1 MKTIKTR
8 IKKQKRKT
16 FKGILTKKLI
26 ATVIITTLALLV
38 LSVLAYHILLYTAT
52 SSFYMEESYS
62 IEAVTQVYEKLE
74 EKGVDMN
81 SEEGRDI
88 FLKNLKFRFYS
99 NDYMATA
106 ILDGETYQPIWSGEQ
121 TAIAVVL
128 LEGETANS
136 TESVYYEIDE
146 AIPQEYIDMYYYI
159 QETYMYAEVGREPTE
174 ELDGLYIKDGRFKFS
189 KYTLHEYDKKGK
201 PITTEYDFTPAD
213 LEGYTFVPQSEAKI
227 MVVGLFGTPRD
238 TMLYSMLENYIEFI
252 TENKE
257 QDDGYYY
264 NSVQWVEMFDIGM
277 ANGTKVTLPNGES
290 IIVCKQF
297 YVNIWEY
304 AGKYVVLVYVL
315 SYVIALSLAVISAR
329 IKYLKLKSAYDM
341 EDYRITMT
349 NTMAHDLKSPLMSIS
364 GYAENLK
371 ANINTDKKEYY
382 ADSILENVTYMNDI
396 IANVLEL
403 SKVETATVKL
413 NRTDI
418 AVEEIVQNVAN
429 HYKDAMEEKSLKLEL
444 EGSLTIKADEKLM
457 QQVFD
462 NLITNAIKY
471 SNEGTTI
478 KVELTKKRRK
488 SKITFTN
495 VSTEEIGKAA
505 ENLWKPFVKGDNS
518 RSNKQ
523 GTGVGLSIVKNI
535 IELHG
540 YGLKLSCEEGIFK
553 VEIKI

>member
-1 MKTIKTR
+1 
-8 IKKQKRKT
+8 
-16 FKGILTKKLI
+16 
-26 ATVIITTLALLV
+26 
-38 LSVLAYHILLYTAT
+38 
-52 SSFYMEESYS
+52 
-62 IEAVTQVYEKLE
+62 
-74 EKGVDMN
+74 MN
-81 SEEGRDI
+81 SKEGRDV

-136 TESVYYEIDE
+136 TESVYYEIDG

-159 QETYMYAEVGREPTE
+159 QENYMYAEVGREPTE
-174 ELDGLYIKDGRFKFS
+174 ELDGLYIKDGCFKFS

-227 MVVGLFGTPRD
+227 MVVGLFGTPKD
-238 TMLYSMLENYIEFI
+238 TMLYSMLENYIELI

-396 IANVLEL
+396 IGNVLEL

-418 AVEEIVQNVAN
+418 AVEELVQSVAD
-429 HYKDAMEEKSLKLEL
+429 HYKDAMEEKTLKLEV

-457 QQVFD
+457 KQVFD

-471 SNEGTTI
+471 SKEGTAI
-478 KVELTKKRRK
+478 KVELSKKRRK
-488 SKITFTN
+488 SRITFIN
-495 VSTEEIGKAA
+495 VSTEDIGKEA

-523 GTGVGLSIVKNI
+523 GTGVGLAIVKNI
-535 IELHG
+535 VELHG